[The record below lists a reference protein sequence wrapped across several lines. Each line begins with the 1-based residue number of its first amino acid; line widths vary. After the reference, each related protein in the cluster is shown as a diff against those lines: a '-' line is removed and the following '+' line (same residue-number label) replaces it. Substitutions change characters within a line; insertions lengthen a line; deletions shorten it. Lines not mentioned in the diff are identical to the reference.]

1 MEKQTPWGHI
11 WLLITSPLATPFSPI
26 PSSPSL
32 KKKNQES
39 YSKNPIG
46 KSWTGV
52 HPVYSLIQIFR
63 RLKAIV
69 INQKWIIYLLSLI
82 SKETQVQSIYEDNK
96 MYTVYDLKRQMIRNI
111 KSLVIAFNDH
121 FCRKTL
127 INNKVYI

>member
-1 MEKQTPWGHI
+1 
-11 WLLITSPLATPFSPI
+11 LITSPLATPFSPI

-32 KKKNQES
+32 KKNQES

-82 SKETQVQSIYEDNK
+82 SKETLCMPCCNYWFPMFFEVSSSIHLRRQQDVYGIWFEDK
-96 MYTVYDLKRQMIRNI
+96 WLGT
-111 KSLVIAFNDH
+111 
-121 FCRKTL
+121 
-127 INNKVYI
+127 